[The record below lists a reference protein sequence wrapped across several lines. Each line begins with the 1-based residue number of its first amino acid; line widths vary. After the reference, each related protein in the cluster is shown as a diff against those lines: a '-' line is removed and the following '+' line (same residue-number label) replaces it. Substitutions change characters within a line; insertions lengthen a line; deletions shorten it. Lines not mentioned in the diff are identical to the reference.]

1 MLFFVILV
9 SLASFSGCYIGQKL
23 FGRLYKKCD
32 LYSEK
37 EIQEK
42 I

>member
-1 MLFFVILV
+1 MLLFVILV
-9 SLASFSGCYIGQKL
+9 SLASFGGCFIGQKL

-37 EIQEK
+37 QIQEK
-42 I
+42 L